1 MFEKACICA
10 IIVFT
15 LCYASL
21 PGIDLVVSSKP
32 SRPSVS
38 PMHDF
43 NDDDV
48 SEKFESDFHMPESE
62 FFAENVHLL
71 NAVHAGKPSSTCP
84 SSYHNSILSKQP
96 VWF

>member
-1 MFEKACICA
+1 M
-10 IIVFT
+10 
-15 LCYASL
+15 
-21 PGIDLVVSSKP
+21 SSKP

-43 NDDDV
+43 DDDDV
-48 SEKFESDFHMPESE
+48 SEKFESDFGMPESE